1 MKRIIEYPE
10 RTKSYEI
17 GDVVYLSPS
26 STDKVKFLGENI
38 EVAKGI
44 KKVAFKP
51 LDLTSFGTCNGL
63 IVFNYK
69 PSVYAK
75 EIETEDIKIDIRGKK
90 IMIAEDYITITDK
103 KEVTTN
109 TTEFKNGDFCHVLN
123 GGLEYI
129 FIYKMQRSKYTISYH
144 VLFEV
149 KPVEC
154 IKCDNWCTAGD
165 NIRLATEKEKSLL
178 ISKLKE
184 KEYLDWDDENKLII
198 PYKWIPEE
206 GDTYYYIDEYFN
218 IGRSIY
224 NYNTSRGVNS
234 NRIKNNNYFK
244 TREQIEKYVIKFK
257 ELLEKRNL

>member
-1 MKRIIEYPE
+1 M
-10 RTKSYEI
+10 
-17 GDVVYLSPS
+17 
-26 STDKVKFLGENI
+26 
-38 EVAKGI
+38 KGI
-44 KKVAFKP
+44 ATPDIFLEILK
-51 LDLTSFGTCNGL
+51 LDNMT
-63 IVFNYK
+63 
-69 PSVYAK
+69 
-75 EIETEDIKIDIRGKK
+75 TEDIKIDIRGKK
-90 IMIAEDYITITDK
+90 VMITEDYITITDK
-103 KEVTTN
+103 EEVTTN

-224 NYNTSRGVNS
+224 NDNTSRGVNS

>member
-1 MKRIIEYPE
+1 MKRIIDYPE

-17 GDVVYLSPS
+17 GDVVYLSPNPK
-26 STDKVKFLGENI
+26 DKVEFLGENI
-38 EVAKGI
+38 EVIKGK

-51 LDLTSFGTCNGL
+51 LDLTSFGTYNGL

-75 EIETEDIKIDIRGKK
+75 EIETEDIKIDIKGKK
-90 IMIAEDYITITDK
+90 VMITEDYITITDK
-103 KEVTTN
+103 EEVTTK

-154 IKCDNWCTAGD
+154 IKCDNWCTSGD

-184 KEYLDWDDENKLII
+184 KENLDWDAENKLII
-198 PYKWIPEE
+198 PYKWIPVE
-206 GDTYYYIDEYFN
+206 GDMYYYIDEYFN
-218 IGRSIY
+218 IRRSIY
-224 NYNTSRGVNS
+224 NYNLSGGVDS
-234 NRIKNNNYFK
+234 NRIKNNNCFK
-244 TREQIEKYVIKFK
+244 TKEQIEKYVIKFK